1 MAKTLTN
8 ERNLLQRR
16 QAIERDLL
24 ILKRMRLAEW
34 GAAAFFLAVGL
45 IVKYAGGQGI
55 IMFGGK
61 SSQFMVAW
69 GQNASGSGTFLLFI
83 GGALL
88 FLALGHE
95 ARRREQLEEQA
106 DTESIRGA
114 KETVA
119 RLLDEKLANDHYV
132 LNDLHLKVGREKCW
146 IDHLVVAPSGMFV
159 LNTMN
164 WDGKIIG
171 DTAKQAYTWK
181 IRSPDGKVRPAR
193 NPVGRTLRERRIL
206 CNWLK
211 GTNLIWERV
220 FPLVVLANP
229 NAEIQVTNAARRVL
243 TPEQAITF
251 INDFCFEKPV
261 LSNAEVEKLATGLNA
276 HSGEA

>member
-34 GAAAFFLAVGL
+34 GAAALFLLAGL
-45 IVKYAGGQGI
+45 LLKTAGQAAGA
-55 IMFGGK
+55 F
-61 SSQFMVAW
+61 V
-69 GQNASGSGTFLLFI
+69 LFI
-83 GGALL
+83 GGALV

-106 DTESIRGA
+106 DTESMRGA

-181 IRSPDGKVRPAR
+181 IRAPDGKVRPAR

>member
-8 ERNLLQRR
+8 ESNLRDR
-16 QAIERDLL
+16 QEAIERDLR
-24 ILKRMRLAEW
+24 ILKRMRLVEW
-34 GAAAFFLAVGL
+34 GAAVLFLVVGGIL
-45 IVKYAGGQGI
+45 KTAGNPAAAL
-55 IMFGGK
+55 
-61 SSQFMVAW
+61 V
-69 GQNASGSGTFLLFI
+69 LFI
-83 GGALL
+83 GGALA

-95 ARRREQLEEQA
+95 ARRREQMQDQA
-106 DTESIRGA
+106 ETASMREA
-114 KETVA
+114 KGEVA

-132 LNDLHLKVGREKCW
+132 LNDLHLIVGREKCW

-159 LNTMN
+159 INTLN
-164 WDGKIIG
+164 WDGTIVG
-171 DTAKQAYTWK
+171 DTGKQAYTWK
-181 IRSPDGKVRPAR
+181 IRSPDGKIRPAR
-193 NPVGRTLRERRIL
+193 NPVGRALRERRIL

-229 NAEIQVTNAARRVL
+229 NADIQVTNAERRVL
-243 TPEQAITF
+243 TPDRAITF

-261 LSNAEVEKLATGLNA
+261 LSNAEVEKLANGLNE